1 MLSCHDALVWTA
13 VVHLPHASLVSMAHL
28 NSSAQCTLHH
38 HAHIAKSAMKHPGPT
53 LLCAMRH
60 ASCVGSIGR
69 GGVMPHQYSLG
80 SSAAQLAFQV
90 AQPVCARHARATR
103 AKVKVVLTQQA
114 TLLAPQTHNAA
125 DWNRWPTSRKQA
137 QYKQTLLVK

>member
-1 MLSCHDALVWTA
+1 
-13 VVHLPHASLVSMAHL
+13 
-28 NSSAQCTLHH
+28 
-38 HAHIAKSAMKHPGPT
+38 
-53 LLCAMRH
+53 
-60 ASCVGSIGR
+60 
-69 GGVMPHQYSLG
+69 MPHQYSLG